1 MVLPFSL
8 CCQVETP
15 DSGKTDSFAAGNMN
29 RFSKEVL
36 AAFAGKQAVI
46 RQLDCSPYSV
56 LCFDEEEV
64 FVQLVSLAD
73 FKRSI
78 LAEDFFSQLTSYF
91 KQGKLITIWEDQWI
105 AKKQIIVDR
114 LKAMLGTGKK
124 IHGRKT
130 IVRRIDKAT
139 AEPFFE
145 QNHLM
150 GYVSA
155 YFKLGLFFGEE
166 LVAAAL
172 FSKGKNFVHDGKP
185 SRSHELVRFA
195 NAGDTNVV
203 GGFTKLLNAF
213 YELEKP
219 NDMMTYLDRNW
230 SDGKNYLRQGFT
242 LEEMQP
248 PQTFLL
254 DTKTMQRHS
263 LKRYLR
269 LHPELKDLNDAEL
282 LAKNDLQKIYN
293 SGNLKM
299 RKRY

>member
-1 MVLPFSL
+1 M
-8 CCQVETP
+8 
-15 DSGKTDSFAAGNMN
+15 DSFAAGNMN
-29 RFSKEVL
+29 RFTKEVL
-36 AAFAGKQAVI
+36 NAFAGKQAVI
-46 RQLDCSPYSV
+46 KKLDCSPFSF
-56 LCFDEEEV
+56 LCFEEKAI
-64 FVQLVSLAD
+64 FVQLVSLNE
-73 FKRSI
+73 FKKRM
-78 LAEDFFSQLTSYF
+78 LPEGFLSQLATNF
-91 KQGKLITIWEDQWI
+91 KQGKLVTIWEDQWI
-105 AKKQIIVDR
+105 AKKRIIIDR
-114 LKAMLGTGKK
+114 LNAMLGTGKK

-130 IVRRIDKAT
+130 IVKRIDKAT

-155 YFKLGLFFGEE
+155 YFKLGLFVGEE

-172 FSKGKNFVHDGKP
+172 FSKGKNFVYQSKP
-185 SRSHELVRFA
+185 TRSHELVRFA
-195 NAGDTNVV
+195 NASDTNVV

-213 YELEKP
+213 WELKKP
-219 NDMMTYLDRNW
+219 DDLMTYLDRDW

-248 PQTFLL
+248 PQNFLL

-269 LHPELKDLNDAEL
+269 LHPELNDAEL